1 MPHAEIVPSLRS
13 RLQQVILGKEEV
25 IELLLVGVLSSG
37 HVLLEDVP
45 GVGKTTLA
53 KALATVLG
61 LEFSRVQFT
70 PDLLPGDIVGSQVLN
85 PQDGS
90 FRFLKGPVFT
100 EVLLADEIN
109 RASPRTQS
117 ALLEAM
123 SEGQVTVEG
132 TTYPLDRPFFVLA
145 TQNPVDFQGTYPLP
159 EAQLDRFLLRLSL
172 GYPPHARELDMLFA
186 HQHTSPLQG
195 LEAAT
200 DRAGP
205 RTQSALLEAMS
216 EGQVT
221 VEGTTYPLDR
231 PFFVLATQNPVD
243 FQGTY
248 PLPEAQLD
256 RFLLRL
262 SLGYPPHAR
271 ELDMLFAHQHTS
283 PLQGLEAATDR
294 AGLLALQA
302 AVREVRVSREVGD
315 YLVRLAEGTRS
326 HPKVD
331 LGLSPRGSLACF
343 RAAQAQAFLQGRDYV
358 SPDDLQHLAVP
369 TMAHRLILAPE
380 ARYGG
385 TSAADIVDEVVART
399 EVPG

>member
-1 MPHAEIVPSLRS
+1 MNEQHAALLQSLRS
-13 RLQQVILGKEEV
+13 SLQRVILGKEEV
-25 IELLLVGVLSSG
+25 IELMLVGVLSGG

-61 LEFSRVQFT
+61 LRFSRVQFT

-132 TTYPLDRPFFVLA
+132 TTWPLEQPFFVLA

-159 EAQLDRFLLRLSL
+159 EAQLDRFLIRLSL
-172 GYPPHARELDMLFA
+172 GYPSHAEELNMLFA
-186 HQHTSPLQG
+186 HQRSHPLEG
-195 LEAAT
+195 LQAAT
-200 DRAGP
+200 DR
-205 RTQSALLEAMS
+205 E
-216 EGQVT
+216 
-221 VEGTTYPLDR
+221 
-231 PFFVLATQNPVD
+231 
-243 FQGTY
+243 
-248 PLPEAQLD
+248 
-256 RFLLRL
+256 
-262 SLGYPPHAR
+262 
-271 ELDMLFAHQHTS
+271 
-283 PLQGLEAATDR
+283 
-294 AGLLALQA
+294 GLLSLQA
-302 AVREVRVSREVGD
+302 AVREVTVQREVGD
-315 YLVRLAEGTRS
+315 YLIRLVEGTRS

-331 LGLSPRGSLACF
+331 LGISPRGALACF
-343 RAAQAQAFLQGRDYV
+343 RAAQARAYLEGRAYV
-358 SPDDLQHLAVP
+358 SPLDLQALAVS

-385 TSAADIVDEVVART
+385 TSSADIIDEVVAAT
-399 EVPG
+399 QVPG

>member
-1 MPHAEIVPSLRS
+1 MTPQHATLLTALRS
-13 RLQQVILGKEEV
+13 SLASVILGKEDV
-25 IELLLVGVLSSG
+25 IELLLVGVLAGG

-53 KALATVLG
+53 KALSLALG

-85 PQDGS
+85 PTDGT
-90 FRFLKGPVFT
+90 FRFLRGPVFT

-132 TTYPLDRPFFVLA
+132 KTWPLDQPFFVLA

-172 GYPPHARELDMLFA
+172 GYPSHAEALNMLFA
-186 HQHTSPLQG
+186 HQRTHPL
-195 LEAAT
+195 AALKPVT
-200 DRAGP
+200 DR
-205 RTQSALLEAMS
+205 E
-216 EGQVT
+216 
-221 VEGTTYPLDR
+221 
-231 PFFVLATQNPVD
+231 
-243 FQGTY
+243 
-248 PLPEAQLD
+248 
-256 RFLLRL
+256 
-262 SLGYPPHAR
+262 
-271 ELDMLFAHQHTS
+271 
-283 PLQGLEAATDR
+283 
-294 AGLLALQA
+294 GLLSLQA
-302 AVREVRVSREVGD
+302 AVREITVQREVGD
-315 YLVRLAEGTRS
+315 YLIRLVEGTRS

-331 LGLSPRGSLACF
+331 LGLSPRGALACF
-343 RAAQAQAFLQGRDYV
+343 RAAQAHACLSGRDYV
-358 SPDDLQHLAVP
+358 SPLDLQHLAVP
-369 TMAHRLILAPE
+369 TMAHRIILAPE

-385 TSAADIVDEVVART
+385 TSPADIVDEVVAAT

>member
-1 MPHAEIVPSLRS
+1 MSDTLNALRTSL
-13 RLQQVILGKEEV
+13 QAVILGKEDV
-25 IELLLVGVLSSG
+25 IELMLVGVLSGG

-53 KALATVLG
+53 KALAMVLG
-61 LEFSRVQFT
+61 LRFSRVQFT

-85 PQDGS
+85 PTDGS

-132 TTYPLDRPFFVLA
+132 TTWPLDQPFFVLA

-172 GYPPHARELDMLFA
+172 GYPSHAQELNMLFA
-186 HQHTSPLQG
+186 HQRVHPLEG
-195 LEAAT
+195 LKPAT
-200 DRAGP
+200 DR
-205 RTQSALLEAMS
+205 E
-216 EGQVT
+216 
-221 VEGTTYPLDR
+221 
-231 PFFVLATQNPVD
+231 
-243 FQGTY
+243 
-248 PLPEAQLD
+248 
-256 RFLLRL
+256 
-262 SLGYPPHAR
+262 
-271 ELDMLFAHQHTS
+271 
-283 PLQGLEAATDR
+283 
-294 AGLLALQA
+294 GLLTLQA
-302 AVREVRVSREVGD
+302 AVREVRVEREVGD
-315 YLVRLAEGTRS
+315 YLIRLVEGTRS

-331 LGLSPRGSLACF
+331 LGISPRGALACF

-358 SPDDLQHLAVP
+358 SPIDLQALAVP
-369 TMAHRLILAPE
+369 TMAHRIILAAE

-385 TSAADIVDEVVART
+385 TSAADIVDEVVARV

>member
-200 DRAGP
+200 DRAG
-205 RTQSALLEAMS
+205 
-216 EGQVT
+216 
-221 VEGTTYPLDR
+221 
-231 PFFVLATQNPVD
+231 
-243 FQGTY
+243 
-248 PLPEAQLD
+248 
-256 RFLLRL
+256 
-262 SLGYPPHAR
+262 
-271 ELDMLFAHQHTS
+271 
-283 PLQGLEAATDR
+283 
-294 AGLLALQA
+294 LLALQA